1 MKPLTHNGMHTIRP
15 TGPSARA
22 VPLGI
27 AFLLGFALLLAASLL
42 VAPPIALSA
51 ERYTVPGSQVAI
63 YNLAGEMKVEPY
75 AGSDV
80 VVEVTRGGRDAPE
93 LRIESGLRG
102 ARQTLRVIYP
112 GKRVVY
118 PKLGLGSR
126 TNLSVRADGTFGD
139 GLKDLL
145 GLGTGVTISGRG
157 NGLEAHADLRVLV
170 PASKDVAVYVGAGSM
185 SAADVEA
192 DLKLNASMGAIECS
206 GTRGTL
212 RVNTGSGSVRV
223 RSARGDLAI
232 DTGSGDVATE
242 NVEAG
247 RLHIDTGSGSVAINR
262 ARAQA
267 LDVDTG
273 SGDIVAEDLDAGDI
287 HVDTGSGRVSLALV
301 RSAKRVNIETGSGAV
316 LVRVPRDYEA
326 EFELDTGSGGI
337 DLDMPHTVTRQDH
350 GHLRGRI
357 GDGGG
362 SLRVDTGSGGIQ
374 VMRGGSASG

>member
-63 YNLAGEMKVEPY
+63 YDLAGEIKVEPY

-126 TNLSVRADGTFGD
+126 TNLRVRADGTFGD

-157 NGLEAHADLRVLV
+157 NGLEAHADLRVAI
-170 PASKDVAVYVGAGSM
+170 PAGRRVAVYLAVGRVFVSNVDGDLQVDV
-185 SAADVEA
+185 SAANVTA
-192 DLKLNASMGAIECS
+192 DHTKGS
-206 GTRGTL
+206 L
-212 RVNTGSGSVRV
+212 RIGTGSGDVKV
-223 RSARGDLAI
+223 ADAEGDVTLDTGSGNVIVAGAHGRQLKL
-232 DTGSGDVATE
+232 DTGSGDVSAERVEVDVLKVDTGSG
-242 NVEAG
+242 NVTASG
-247 RLHIDTGSGSVAINR
+247 VKSPDANIDTGSGNVRLELLADIES
-262 ARAQA
+262 
-267 LDVDTG
+267 LYVDTG
-273 SGDIVAEDLDAGDI
+273 SGDVTLTLPPQFGA
-287 HVDTGSGRVSLALV
+287 HVD
-301 RSAKRVNIETGSGAV
+301 IETGSGGIELRGV
-316 LVRVPRDYEA
+316 SIQTTRLERDHLVGDIGDGKGRMKIE
-326 EFELDTGSGGI
+326 TGSGGI
-337 DLDMPHTVTRQDH
+337 TLQRNGQ
-350 GHLRGRI
+350 
-357 GDGGG
+357 
-362 SLRVDTGSGGIQ
+362 
-374 VMRGGSASG
+374 